1 MNDDN
6 KGKLDELTLNAWVKQ
21 EKIAMHFNDLIIK
34 VRTQALG
41 ALAAIITVG
50 GALIHDRGSSTAFPW
65 GLVTA
70 FFGILTAFWVAIWIL
85 DFLYYNRLLIGAV
98 DSLLTLEKQIEDRQ
112 PIDIKMSHKI
122 EAAVRG
128 GIPPALGTTKGPW
141 FFYSIVFVV
150 LVAGLFGSGYMAL
163 YAH

>member
-70 FFGILTAFWVAIWIL
+70 FFFIFAAFWLAIWIL

-98 DSLLTLEKQIEDRQ
+98 DSLLKLEEQMKAGQR
-112 PIDIKMSHKI
+112 IDIWMSHKI
-122 EAAVRG
+122 EDAVRG
-128 GIPPALGTTKGPW
+128 CIPPAPGTKKGQW
-141 FFYSIVFVV
+141 LFYSIVFGV
-150 LVAGLFGSGYMAL
+150 LVAGLLGSGYMFL
-163 YAH
+163 YAR